1 MRRRDRRRDKAVKA
15 QRRKTLERRNAPKVA
30 RRRKPSAADVTETIA
45 LLTRERDEALQRQTA
60 TADVLKVMSRSTFDL
75 PKVLNTLVE
84 SAARLCEADTARIVR
99 PTGKEASYYVA
110 ALYGST
116 TPEYDEHVRTLTFL
130 SGRGSVVGRVLL
142 EGNSVQIPDVL
153 ADPEYT
159 LRETQ
164 KLAGYRTSLGV
175 PLLREGSP
183 IGLLVLQRATVRPF
197 TGKEIELVETFAAQ
211 AVIAI
216 ENTRLLNELRQRTD
230 DLTESLEQQT
240 ATSEVLRVIS
250 SSPTNVQPVF
260 DAIAES
266 AVRLCDGQFSFVM
279 RFDGKLV
286 DFASYCG
293 LTAEGLK
300 AFRSILP
307 MPASEDTAAGRAI
320 VRRAVVEISDV
331 GADPSYGARGRGLAK
346 AVAYRSIAAVPLLHE
361 GNPIGAIAVARANAG
376 PFPKRQIVLLQAFAD
391 QAVIAIENVRLFDEV
406 QARTLELAKSLEDL
420 RTTQDRLVQT
430 QKLALLGQLTA
441 GIAHEI
447 KNPLNFVNNFS
458 GISAELV
465 DELQDTLNGMP
476 LDDKARTQIN
486 ELTNMLKANFDKVVH
501 HGKRADAIVKN
512 MLQHSRE
519 GSGEHRVID
528 INALVEESLNLAWH
542 GARAETQ
549 GFEIKLKQS
558 FDSSAGRAD
567 VFPQDIRR
575 ALLNMI
581 SNGFYAAIK
590 RGAELNGGDY
600 EPTLAASTK
609 DLGDRVEIRI
619 RDNGTGMT
627 PDVKEK
633 MFNPFFTTKPTGEG
647 TGLGLSISH
656 DIIVKQHGGSIEVE
670 TQPDEFTEIRIV
682 LPRAAVF
689 V

>member
-1 MRRRDRRRDKAVKA
+1 MRRRGKAGGKTIKT
-15 QRRKTLERRNAPKVA
+15 QRRKTSRRNAAEAAQRRSSPATAKETNVA
-30 RRRKPSAADVTETIA
+30 QVIS
-45 LLTRERDEALQRQTA
+45 ERDDALEQLTA
-60 TADVLKVMSRSTFDL
+60 TAEVLTVMSRSAFELQTVFDA
-75 PKVLNTLVE
+75 LVK
-84 SAARLCEADTARIVR
+84 SATRLCHASASVIWR
-99 PTGKEASYYVA
+99 PKDDGRYHLAASYGVEPRFEEHLKSL
-110 ALYGST
+110 ALKSDG
-116 TPEYDEHVRTLTFL
+116 H
-130 SGRGSVVGRVLL
+130 SVVGRSLQSGKITYVSDLT
-142 EGNSVQIPDVL
+142 
-153 ADPEYT
+153 ADTDYAG
-159 LRETQ
+159 RD
-164 KLAGYRTSLGV
+164 ANDFGGYRDLLCV
-175 PLLREGSP
+175 PLLRDGVA
-183 IGLLVLQRATVRPF
+183 IGVLMVAHLTSRKFSERQITLVNS
-197 TGKEIELVETFAAQ
+197 FAKQ

-430 QKLALLGQLTA
+430 QKLASLGQLTA

>member
-175 PLLREGSP
+175 PLLREGIP

-519 GSGEHRVID
+519 GSGEHRVVD

-549 GFEIKLKQS
+549 GFEIKFKHS
-558 FDSSAGRAD
+558 FDPSAGEAD
-567 VFPQDIRR
+567 LFPQDIRR
-575 ALLNMI
+575 ALLNLI
-581 SNGFYAAIK
+581 SNGFYAANK
-590 RGAELNGGDY
+590 RRAETNSGDY
-600 EPTLAASTK
+600 QPTLTASTK
-609 DLGDRVEIRI
+609 SLGDRVEIRI
-619 RDNGTGMT
+619 RDNGTGIT
-627 PDVKEK
+627 PDVKQK
-633 MFNPFFTTKPTGEG
+633 MFEPFFTTKPTGEG

-656 DIIVKQHGGSIEVE
+656 DIIVKQHAGLIEID
-670 TQPDEFTEIRIV
+670 TKLGEFTEIRIV
-682 LPRAAVF
+682 LPRTAEF